1 MTTVENPPSQVL
13 GSLIGPGPSPPAV
26 SPLTR
31 GVAWARRA
39 VHADSD
45 TASVTRQGLWVL
57 VGLIGVSV
65 LGFGFWALAARLFSH
80 DAVGIAA
87 SLVSLSTFGATLA
100 IVGFDLGILRF
111 ASGELHPRRLIRT
124 ILLVTGLSAATVG
137 VALPLGVLAINHVD
151 SGLLGPLVGLG
162 LALTVWTVWSF
173 VTNGVFLAASKAH
186 VSSSLLLVYGVLK
199 IVLLVAL
206 VSTGV
211 VGLFAAYTLPLLLL
225 VVISFLLIPRYW
237 PAENPKGTHHSLSE
251 IATLSAGNWVSFSGI
266 SFANLSG
273 PALVLTVY
281 GAPSAAYFFLAFQLA
296 EVLNYGADAFA
307 KSLLTHGSREN
318 YLSRSLLSRV
328 RTRVYL
334 VLVPLVVAGLFAA
347 PTLGFL
353 VGGPGLAAHA
363 LPIQLFLL
371 ATLPRSFYQI
381 LTAQFNVDRR
391 PMAVALCGAT
401 YGILTFGGFVVSLLF
416 RVNENLLPTAW
427 ILGGIGA
434 VIVGLYLARR
444 APPLPRAA
452 PAT

>member
-1 MTTVENPPSQVL
+1 
-13 GSLIGPGPSPPAV
+13 
-26 SPLTR
+26 
-31 GVAWARRA
+31 
-39 VHADSD
+39 VHADPEV
-45 TASVTRQGLWVL
+45 ASVTRQGIWVL

-87 SLVSLSTFGATLA
+87 SLVSLSTLGASLA
-100 IVGFDLGILRF
+100 IVGFDTGIMRF
-111 ASGELHPRRLIRT
+111 ASRELHPRKLIRM

-137 VALPLGVLAINHVD
+137 VALPLGVLTINHVD

-173 VTNGVFLAASKAH
+173 VTNGVFLAGRKAQ

-206 VSTGV
+206 VSAGV

-225 VVISFLLIPRYW
+225 VVASFLLIPRYW
-237 PAENPKGTHHSLSE
+237 PAENPKGRHHSLWE
-251 IATLSAGNWVSFSGI
+251 IATLSAGNWISSSGI
-266 SFANLSG
+266 SLPNLSG
-273 PALVLTVY
+273 PALVLTIF
-281 GAPSAAYFFLAFQLA
+281 GAASAAYFFLAFQLA
-296 EVLNYGADAFA
+296 EVLNYGADAIA

-318 YLSRSLLSRV
+318 YLSRSLISRV
-328 RTRVYL
+328 RTRVYV
-334 VLVPLVVAGLFAA
+334 VLVPLVAAGIFAA
-347 PTLGFL
+347 PTVGRL

-363 LPIQLFLL
+363 LSIQLFLL

-381 LTAQFNVDRR
+381 LMAQFNVDRR
-391 PMAVALCGAT
+391 PMAVGLCGAT
-401 YGILTFGGFVVSLLF
+401 YGILTFGGFVAGLLL
-416 RVNENLLPTAW
+416 RLSEDVLPVAW